1 MMHYYCHKAKSYIF
15 LILSC
20 ALAALPLPTM
30 ADYITLDKLEQLNE
44 IDQLS
49 KTKLQII
56 FKHSTRCS
64 ISTMAMNRLLRL
76 EDAFYQQADFYYLDL
91 IAHRDVSA
99 AIAER
104 YHVHHE
110 SPQVIILKQGDA
122 TYDASHMEI
131 SVAELTSEISA

>member
-1 MMHYYCHKAKSYIF
+1 MSPNWK
-15 LILSC
+15 
-20 ALAALPLPTM
+20 PLEHLTQLD
-30 ADYITLDKLEQLNE
+30 AITEQSFQKPQVL
-44 IDQLS
+44 
-49 KTKLQII
+49 

-64 ISTMAMNRLLRL
+64 ISTMALNRLMRL
-76 EDAFYQQADFYYLDL
+76 NTDFYQQADFYYLDL

-131 SVAELTSEISA
+131 TVDELLSEVQE

>member
-1 MMHYYCHKAKSYIF
+1 MSPKWKH
-15 LILSC
+15 
-20 ALAALPLPTM
+20 
-30 ADYITLDKLEQLNE
+30 LEQVAFLDAITE
-44 IDQLS
+44 QSFRKPQVL
-49 KTKLQII
+49 

-76 EDAFYQQADFYYLDL
+76 ADAFYEQADFYYLDL

>member
-1 MMHYYCHKAKSYIF
+1 MSPNWKPLEH
-15 LILSC
+15 LIQLD
-20 ALAALPLPTM
+20 A
-30 ADYITLDKLEQLNE
+30 ITEQSFQKPQVL
-44 IDQLS
+44 
-49 KTKLQII
+49 

-64 ISTMAMNRLLRL
+64 ISTMALNRLMRL
-76 EDAFYQQADFYYLDL
+76 NPDFYQQADFYYLDL

-131 SVAELTSEISA
+131 TVDELLSEVQE

>member
-1 MMHYYCHKAKSYIF
+1 MSPKWKH
-15 LILSC
+15 
-20 ALAALPLPTM
+20 
-30 ADYITLDKLEQLNE
+30 LEQVALLDAITE
-44 IDQLS
+44 QSFRKPQVL
-49 KTKLQII
+49 

-76 EDAFYQQADFYYLDL
+76 EDAFYEQADFYYLDL

-131 SVAELTSEISA
+131 TVDELLSEVHE

>member
-1 MMHYYCHKAKSYIF
+1 MSPKWKH
-15 LILSC
+15 
-20 ALAALPLPTM
+20 
-30 ADYITLDKLEQLNE
+30 LEQVALLDAITE
-44 IDQLS
+44 QSFS
-49 KTKLQII
+49 KPQVL

-91 IAHRDVSA
+91 ITHRDVSA

-122 TYDASHMEI
+122 PYDASHMEI

>member
-1 MMHYYCHKAKSYIF
+1 MSPKWKH
-15 LILSC
+15 
-20 ALAALPLPTM
+20 
-30 ADYITLDKLEQLNE
+30 LEQVALLDAITE
-44 IDQLS
+44 QSFS
-49 KTKLQII
+49 KPQVL

-64 ISTMAMNRLLRL
+64 ISIMAMNRLLRL

>member
-1 MMHYYCHKAKSYIF
+1 MSPKWKH
-15 LILSC
+15 
-20 ALAALPLPTM
+20 
-30 ADYITLDKLEQLNE
+30 LEQVALLDAITE
-44 IDQLS
+44 QSFS
-49 KTKLQII
+49 KPQVL

-91 IAHRDVSA
+91 IVHRDVSA